1 MKLGVWIALGVG
13 IGTAIGAAINQ
24 TAMGV
29 ALGAAFGTALGTAFS
44 GKRRYSRRTHSL
56 ARALAT
62 MPPSSASQ
70 KRPGWTT
77 MMGDPTINRTRR
89 FIRGSSLLVREQLL
103 GAPVS

>member
-13 IGTAIGAAINQ
+13 IGTAINQ

-29 ALGAAFGTALGTAFS
+29 ALGAASGTALGTAFS
-44 GKRRYSRRTHSL
+44 VKRRLEPQDTLDGSR
-56 ARALAT
+56 ARNCAAVERLTKAT
-62 MPPSSASQ
+62 C
-70 KRPGWTT
+70 WTT
-77 MMGDPTINRTRR
+77 MMGDPKINRTRR